1 MPFRNSEWLTSCVN
15 FVVSWFWGKVCGK
28 VRSCVETKENWLSSP
43 SNCPWG
49 ACNTI
54 LKQNL
59 FWYKLIPFLK
69 LCKKMCLSGPAIKL
83 CENLF
88 DLFDATDKYLFSI
101 VRNWGRKK
109 IRLIVKFVLAQIR
122 FSFSRRLT
130 RIYHT
135 LEFFVQKF
143 FIFSFF
149 CRRLSQVFT
158 KQALVLRLFSFVKR
172 LARICHI
179 VDLWF

>member
-1 MPFRNSEWLTSCVN
+1 M
-15 FVVSWFWGKVCGK
+15 
-28 VRSCVETKENWLSSP
+28 
-43 SNCPWG
+43 
-49 ACNTI
+49 
-54 LKQNL
+54 KQNL
-59 FWYKLIPFLK
+59 FWHKLIPFLK
-69 LCKKMCLSGPAIKL
+69 IRKKICLSGPAIKL

-135 LEFFVQKF
+135 LDFFVQKF
-143 FIFSFF
+143 FLFFRFF

-158 KQALVLRLFSFVKR
+158 TQVLVQVVSLFSFVKR

-179 VDLWF
+179 VELWF